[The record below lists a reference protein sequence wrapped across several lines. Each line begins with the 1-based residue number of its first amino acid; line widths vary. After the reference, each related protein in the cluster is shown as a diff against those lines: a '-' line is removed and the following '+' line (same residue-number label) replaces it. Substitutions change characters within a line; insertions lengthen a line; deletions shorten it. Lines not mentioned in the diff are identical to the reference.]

1 MSLSVWENNCK
12 SSVVNQAFLHIL
24 YPRVLFNHEKRMLN
38 HQLTTFTVILD
49 SITYLLL
56 KKDKTPYILMIFI
69 NIFCLFVVFFE
80 LTIITNFQERHHTH
94 HTFVTLGLLSRD

>member
-12 SSVVNQAFLHIL
+12 SSVVNQAFLRIQ

-49 SITYLLL
+49 SITYLQL
-56 KKDKTPYILMIFI
+56 KEDKHRIF
-69 NIFCLFVVFFE
+69 
-80 LTIITNFQERHHTH
+80 
-94 HTFVTLGLLSRD
+94 

>member
-1 MSLSVWENNCK
+1 M
-12 SSVVNQAFLHIL
+12 
-24 YPRVLFNHEKRMLN
+24 FNHEKRMLN

-69 NIFCLFVVFFE
+69 NIFYLFFFFE

-94 HTFVTLGLLSRD
+94 HTFVTLRLLSRD